1 MSKAKGKI
9 PQKAKQVVEAARRL
23 FLEKGYMAVSMD
35 AIAQEAGVTKQTV
48 YRYFSGKETLFEAIL
63 KSLAVE
69 ADWKGFECLDNSD
82 TVSAICD
89 FAMRFLRFHM
99 YADHIAA
106 VRLIISEGQKAPE
119 LSRVFFK
126 TGQVKIVK
134 KLAAFLAER
143 FMTVDDPYGAAE
155 YFLGMLLSMRM
166 PVLLGLKAIPTE
178 WDLDAFSEK
187 TARFFLRCMTA
198 SAGEPRN

>member
-1 MSKAKGKI
+1 MSKVKGKI
-9 PQKAKQVVEAARRL
+9 PQKARQVVEAAKRL
-23 FLEKGYMAVSMD
+23 FLEKGYMTVSMD

-69 ADWKGFECLDNSD
+69 ADWKGFGCLNNSD
-82 TVSAICD
+82 TASALGD
-89 FAMRFLRFHM
+89 FARRFLRFHM
-99 YADHIAA
+99 NVDHIAA

-119 LSRVFFK
+119 ISRVFFK
-126 TGQVKIVK
+126 TGQVKTVK

-143 FMTVDDPYGAAE
+143 FKTVDDSYGAAE
-155 YFLGMLLSMRM
+155 CFLGMLLSIRM
-166 PVLLGLKAIPTE
+166 PVLLGIKPIPTE

-187 TARFFLRCMTA
+187 TARFFLKCMMA
-198 SAGEPRN
+198 SAGKPMN